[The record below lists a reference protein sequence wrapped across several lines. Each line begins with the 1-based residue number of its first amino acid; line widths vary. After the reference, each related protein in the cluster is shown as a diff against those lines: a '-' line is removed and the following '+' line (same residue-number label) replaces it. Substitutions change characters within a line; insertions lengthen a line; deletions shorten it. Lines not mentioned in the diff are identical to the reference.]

1 MNRRQ
6 ITSLGVL
13 FTVVFVLPPIFAQEG
28 GWNPRGRYLFK
39 DELTATSEKFK
50 QQHGYW
56 VSRTATPTPDTVYV
70 TLERPIIE
78 SNGAVSMSRN
88 DRIYYSSRIPWLL
101 EGELTPYI
109 LLFGRAIERGQIAF
123 VSDPKIT
130 IYERELKVPAGDR
143 IQLDRPRTRRHGSS
157 SGTQVTP
164 N

>member
-1 MNRRQ
+1 MKRRQ
-6 ITSLGVL
+6 ITSLAVL
-13 FTVVFVLPPIFAQEG
+13 FTVVSVLPAILAQEG

-56 VSRTATPTPDTVYV
+56 VSRTAAPTPDMVYV

-109 LLFGRAIERGQIAF
+109 LLFGSAIERGQIAF

-130 IYERELKVPAGDR
+130 FYERELKVPAGDR
-143 IQLDRPRTRRHGSS
+143 IQLDRRRTRRAASS

>member
-1 MNRRQ
+1 MKRRK
-6 ITSLGVL
+6 IISLAVL
-13 FTVVFVLPPIFAQEG
+13 CTVVSVLPAILAQEG

-39 DELTATSEKFK
+39 DELAATTEKFK

-56 VSRTATPTPDTVYV
+56 VSRTAAPTPDTVYV

-78 SNGAVSMSRN
+78 SNGAVGMSRN
-88 DRIYYSSRIPWLL
+88 DRIYYSGRIPWSL
-101 EGELTPYI
+101 EGDLTPYI

-130 IYERELKVPAGDR
+130 FYERELKVPAGDR
-143 IQLDRPRTRRHGSS
+143 IQLERRRTRRAGSS
-157 SGTQVTP
+157 SETQVIP

>member
-1 MNRRQ
+1 MKRGE
-6 ITSLGVL
+6 ITSLVVF
-13 FTVVFVLPPIFAQEG
+13 FTVVSVLPAIVAQEG
-28 GWNPRGRYLFK
+28 GWNPRGRYQFK
-39 DELTATSEKFK
+39 DELAATSEKFK

-56 VSRTATPTPDTVYV
+56 VSRTAAPTPDRVFL
-70 TLERPIIE
+70 TLERPTIE

-88 DRIYYSSRIPWLL
+88 DRIYYSGRIPWLL

-130 IYERELKVPAGDR
+130 FYERELKVPAGDR
-143 IQLDRPRTRRHGSS
+143 IQLDRPRTRRAGSS
-157 SGTQVTP
+157 SGAQVTP

>member
-1 MNRRQ
+1 MKRRQ
-6 ITSLGVL
+6 ITSLAVL

-56 VSRTATPTPDTVYV
+56 VSRTAAPTPDAVYV

-88 DRIYYSSRIPWLL
+88 DRIYYSGRIPWHL
-101 EGELTPYI
+101 EGDLTPYI
-109 LLFGRAIERGQIAF
+109 LLFGSAIERGQCLC
-123 VSDPKIT
+123 V
-130 IYERELKVPAGDR
+130 
-143 IQLDRPRTRRHGSS
+143 
-157 SGTQVTP
+157 
-164 N
+164 

>member
-1 MNRRQ
+1 MKRKE
-6 ITSLGVL
+6 IASLAVFL
-13 FTVVFVLPPIFAQEG
+13 AVVSALPTIMAQEG
-28 GWNPRGRYLFK
+28 GWNPRGRYVFK
-39 DELTATSEKFK
+39 DELAATSEKFK

-56 VSRTATPTPDTVYV
+56 VSRTAAPAQDLVYV

-78 SNGAVSMSRN
+78 SNGAVGMSRS
-88 DRIYYSSRIPWLL
+88 DRIYYSRRIPWLL

-123 VSDPKIT
+123 VSDPKVT
-130 IYERELKVPAGDR
+130 FYERESKVPAGDR
-143 IQLDRPRTRRHGSS
+143 IQLDRPRTRRGRSS

>member
-1 MNRRQ
+1 MKRRE
-6 ITSLGVL
+6 ITSLAVL
-13 FTVVFVLPPIFAQEG
+13 FTVVSVLPAILAQEG
-28 GWNPRGRYLFK
+28 GWNPRGHYLFK

-56 VSRTATPTPDTVYV
+56 VSRTAAPTPDMVYV
-70 TLERPIIE
+70 TLDRPIIE

-88 DRIYYSSRIPWLL
+88 DRIYYSSRIPWFL

-130 IYERELKVPAGDR
+130 LYERELKVPAGDR
-143 IQLDRPRTRRHGSS
+143 IQLDRPRTRRAGSS
-157 SGTQVTP
+157 SGRQVTP

>member
-1 MNRRQ
+1 MKRRQ
-6 ITSLGVL
+6 MASLAVL
-13 FTVVFVLPPIFAQEG
+13 FTVVSILPAILAQDG

-56 VSRTATPTPDTVYV
+56 VARTAAPTPDTVYV

-78 SNGAVSMSRN
+78 SNGAVGMSRT
-88 DRIYYSSRIPWLL
+88 DRIYYSGRIPWSL
-101 EGELTPYI
+101 EGDLTPYI

-130 IYERELKVPAGDR
+130 FYERELKVPAGDR
-143 IQLDRPRTRRHGSS
+143 IQLDRRRARRAGSS
-157 SGTQVTP
+157 NGTQVTP

>member
-1 MNRRQ
+1 MKRREM
-6 ITSLGVL
+6 TSLAVL
-13 FTVVFVLPPIFAQEG
+13 LTVVCVLPAIWAQEG

-39 DELTATSEKFK
+39 DELAATSEKFK

-56 VSRTATPTPDTVYV
+56 VSRTAAPTPDRVFV

-78 SNGAVSMSRN
+78 SNGAVGMSRT

-130 IYERELKVPAGDR
+130 FYERDLKVPAGDR
-143 IQLDRPRTRRHGSS
+143 IQLDGRRTGRARSS
-157 SGTQVTP
+157 SGMQGTP